1 MGGNETREAKGKA
14 HIGQE
19 METQR
24 STKAGDLGA
33 VLGSK
38 LDMEMQ
44 QNLAV
49 QKVNAIWNSMCQDS
63 HHRAGMEPITQLEV

>member
-19 METQR
+19 METQK

-44 QNLAV
+44 
-49 QKVNAIWNSMCQDS
+49 
-63 HHRAGMEPITQLEV
+63 